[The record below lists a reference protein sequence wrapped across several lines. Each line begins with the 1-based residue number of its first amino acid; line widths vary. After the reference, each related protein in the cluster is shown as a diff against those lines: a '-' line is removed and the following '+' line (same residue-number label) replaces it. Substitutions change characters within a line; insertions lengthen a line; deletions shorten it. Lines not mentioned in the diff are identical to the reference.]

1 MVQMISAENLSLTYE
16 QENSRVEALADISF
30 SLRKGSS
37 LAVIGP
43 SGCGKSSLLFIIAG
57 LIKPS
62 AGKIFIDGRV
72 PDGTNADTALIL
84 QDYGLFPWKTV
95 YENACLGLKIRG
107 FNKRA
112 RRDIVMP
119 ILGKLGLAEF
129 ARHFP
134 SQLSGGQ
141 RQRVAIARSLA
152 LNPKLLL
159 MDEPLSSLDA
169 LTRENLQKFI
179 LDIWAKHRLTLILVT
194 HNIEE
199 AAFLGSRILVM
210 SERPGKVVDII
221 ENPLVGTPGFRQSN
235 AYHQLCSGLR
245 GLLGVIS

>member
-1 MVQMISAENLSLTYE
+1 MISAENLSLTYE
-16 QENSRVEALADISF
+16 QENARVEALSDITF

-37 LAVIGP
+37 LSVIGP
-43 SGCGKSSLLFIIAG
+43 SSCGKTSLLFIIAG

-62 AGKIFIDGRV
+62 AGKILIDDNKPG
-72 PDGTNADTALIL
+72 GTNFETSLIL

-95 YENACLGLKIRG
+95 YENACLGLKVRG

-112 RRDIVMP
+112 QRDTVIP
-119 ILGKLGLAEF
+119 ILEKLGLAEF
-129 ARHFP
+129 ARFFP
-134 SQLSGGQ
+134 TQLSGGQ

-152 LNPKLLL
+152 LSPKLLL

-179 LDIWAKHRLTLILVT
+179 LDIWVKYRLTLILVT

-199 AAFLGSRILVM
+199 AVFLGSQILVM
-210 SERPGKVVDII
+210 SERPGRIIDII
-221 ENPLVGTPGFRQSN
+221 ENPLVGTPGFRQSSG
-235 AYHQLCSGLR
+235 YHQLCSRLR
-245 GLLGVIS
+245 GLLGVVS

>member
-1 MVQMISAENLSLTYE
+1 MIAAEKLSLIYE
-16 QENSRVEALADISF
+16 KENTRVEALADITF
-30 SLRKGSS
+30 NLRKGSS
-37 LAVIGP
+37 LSVIGP

-62 AGKIFIDGRV
+62 TGRIAVEGGV
-72 PDGTNADTALIL
+72 PGGTNTDAALIL

-95 YENACLGLKIRG
+95 YENACLGLMVRG
-107 FNKRA
+107 YNKRA
-112 RRDIVMP
+112 QRDIVIP
-119 ILGKLGLAEF
+119 ILEKLGLAEF

-134 SQLSGGQ
+134 TQLSGGQ

-179 LDIWAKHRLTLILVT
+179 LDIWVRHSLTLVLVT

-199 AAFLGSRILVM
+199 AVFLGSHILVM
-210 SERPGKVVDII
+210 SERPGRVIDII
-221 ENPLVGTPGFRQSN
+221 ENPLVDTPGFRQSSG
-235 AYHQLCSGLR
+235 YHQLCSKLR
-245 GLLGVIS
+245 GLLGVVS

>member
-1 MVQMISAENLSLTYE
+1 MISAEKLSLIYE
-16 QENSRVEALADISF
+16 QENARVEALSDITF

-37 LAVIGP
+37 LSVIGP

-62 AGKIFIDGRV
+62 GGRIVVNGRV
-72 PDGTNADTALIL
+72 PDGTNTDTALIL

-95 YENACLGLKIRG
+95 YENTSLGLNVRG

-112 RRDIVMP
+112 QRDIVVP
-119 ILGKLGLAEF
+119 ILEKLGLAEF

-134 SQLSGGQ
+134 TQLSGGQ

-152 LNPKLLL
+152 LSPKLLL

-179 LDIWAKHRLTLILVT
+179 LDIRVKHCLTLVLVT

-199 AAFLGSRILVM
+199 AVFLGRRILVM
-210 SERPGKVVDII
+210 SERPGLVVDII
-221 ENPLVGTPGFRQSN
+221 ENPLVGTPGFRQNS
-235 AYHQLCSGLR
+235 AYHQLCSNLR
-245 GLLGVIS
+245 SLLGVVS